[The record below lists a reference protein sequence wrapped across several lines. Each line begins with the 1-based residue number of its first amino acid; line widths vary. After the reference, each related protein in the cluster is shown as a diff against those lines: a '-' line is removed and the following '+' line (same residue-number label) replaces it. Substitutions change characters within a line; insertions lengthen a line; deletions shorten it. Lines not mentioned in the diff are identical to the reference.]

1 MVLYI
6 YNLCL
11 RGLSMSDNIDE
22 KLDSPLVVH
31 KETDASYEENNTELD
46 VNITHIDEDTV
57 TLERHRFK
65 KVKKKSKA
73 PYVFCAVLIIIAV
86 FAGLYFGGVIP
97 KFFEKDET
105 TVPVSDGSES
115 TTEEN
120 RFKGIITVKGTYL
133 FFEGKEINGT
143 EDLISEIK
151 YANENTSF
159 IIQDENAD
167 STFLNDEILPIL
179 TSYNIQYEVKYIV
192 SSGLMS
198 VNETT
203 ASDSTAQTQTAENGA
218 E

>member
-1 MVLYI
+1 MF
-6 YNLCL
+6 
-11 RGLSMSDNIDE
+11 DNIDE

-65 KVKKKSKA
+65 KIKKKSKA

-97 KFFEKDET
+97 KFFDKVET
-105 TVPVSDGSES
+105 TVPVSESSES

-179 TSYNIQYEVKYIV
+179 TSYNIQYEVKFIV

-203 ASDSTAQTQTAENGA
+203 ASDSTTQAQTAENGA

>member
-1 MVLYI
+1 
-6 YNLCL
+6 
-11 RGLSMSDNIDE
+11 MSDNIDE

-46 VNITHIDEDTV
+46 VNITHIDEDTI

-65 KVKKKSKA
+65 KVKKNSKA
-73 PYVFCAVLIIIAV
+73 PYVFCAVLIIIAI

-97 KFFEKDET
+97 KFFDKGET
-105 TVPVSDGSES
+105 TVPVSDSSES

-198 VNETT
+198 VNDTT
-203 ASDSTAQTQTAENGA
+203 VCDSTTQSQTTENGA

>member
-1 MVLYI
+1 
-6 YNLCL
+6 
-11 RGLSMSDNIDE
+11 MSDNFDE

-31 KETDASYEENNTELD
+31 KETDASYEENYAELD
-46 VNITHIDEDTV
+46 VNITHIDEDIA

-73 PYVFCAVLIIIAV
+73 PYFICLVLIIAAV
-86 FAGLYFGGVIP
+86 LAGLYFGGVIP
-97 KFFEKDET
+97 DLFDKNDT
-105 TVPVSDGSES
+105 TAPSIEESES

-133 FFEGKEINGT
+133 FFEGIEINGT
-143 EDLISEIK
+143 EELISEIK
-151 YANENTSF
+151 YADENTSF
-159 IIQDENAD
+159 VIQDENAD
-167 STFLNDEILPIL
+167 STFLNDEILPVL

-198 VNETT
+198 AKETT
-203 ASDSTAQTQTAENGA
+203 VSTSAVQTSQAQITENGA

>member
-1 MVLYI
+1 
-6 YNLCL
+6 
-11 RGLSMSDNIDE
+11 MSDNIDE

-97 KFFEKDET
+97 KFFDKVET
-105 TVPVSDGSES
+105 TVPVSESSES

-133 FFEGKEINGT
+133 FFEGKEINGA

-167 STFLNDEILPIL
+167 TTFLNDEILPIL
-179 TSYNIQYEVKYIV
+179 TSYNIQYEVKFIV

-203 ASDSTAQTQTAENGA
+203 ASDSTTQAQTAENGA

>member
-1 MVLYI
+1 MF
-6 YNLCL
+6 
-11 RGLSMSDNIDE
+11 DNIDE

-65 KVKKKSKA
+65 KIKKKSKA

-97 KFFEKDET
+97 KFFDKVET
-105 TVPVSDGSES
+105 TVPVSESSES

-143 EDLISEIK
+143 EELISEIK

-179 TSYNIQYEVKYIV
+179 TSYNIQYEVKFIV

-203 ASDSTAQTQTAENGA
+203 ASDSTTQAQTAENGA

>member
-1 MVLYI
+1 
-6 YNLCL
+6 
-11 RGLSMSDNIDE
+11 MSDNFDE

-31 KETDASYEENNTELD
+31 KETDASYEENNAELD
-46 VNITHIDEDTV
+46 VNITHIDEDTA

-73 PYVFCAVLIIIAV
+73 PYFICIVLIIAAV
-86 FAGLYFGGVIP
+86 LAGLYFGGVIP
-97 KFFEKDET
+97 DLFDKNDTTTPSIEK
-105 TVPVSDGSES
+105 SES

-133 FFEGKEINGT
+133 FFEGREINGT
-143 EDLISEIK
+143 EELISEIK
-151 YANENTSF
+151 YADENTSF
-159 IIQDENAD
+159 VIQDENAD
-167 STFLNDEILPIL
+167 STFLNDEILPVL

-198 VNETT
+198 AKETT
-203 ASDSTAQTQTAENGA
+203 ASTSAVQTSQAQIAENGA

>member
-1 MVLYI
+1 MF
-6 YNLCL
+6 
-11 RGLSMSDNIDE
+11 DNIDE

-97 KFFEKDET
+97 KFFDKVET
-105 TVPVSDGSES
+105 TVPVSESSES

-167 STFLNDEILPIL
+167 SIFLNDEILPIL
-179 TSYNIQYEVKYIV
+179 TSYNIQYEVKFIV

-203 ASDSTAQTQTAENGA
+203 ASDSTTQAQTAENGA

>member
-1 MVLYI
+1 
-6 YNLCL
+6 
-11 RGLSMSDNIDE
+11 MSDNIDE

-31 KETDASYEENNTELD
+31 KETDASYEENNAELD

-73 PYVFCAVLIIIAV
+73 PYVFCAAVIIIAV
-86 FAGLYFGGVIP
+86 SAGLYFGGIIP
-97 KFFEKDET
+97 NFFDKNET
-105 TVPVSDGSES
+105 TVPVSDNNAS

-120 RFKGIITVKGTYL
+120 RFEGIITVKGTYL

-143 EDLISEIK
+143 EDLINEIK
-151 YANENTSF
+151 YADENTSF

-167 STFLNDEILPIL
+167 STFLNDEILPVL

-198 VNETT
+198 ANET
-203 ASDSTAQTQTAENGA
+203 ASSTSAVQTSQALTAENGA

>member
-1 MVLYI
+1 
-6 YNLCL
+6 
-11 RGLSMSDNIDE
+11 MSDNFDE

-46 VNITHIDEDTV
+46 VNITHIDEDTA

-73 PYVFCAVLIIIAV
+73 PYVICAVLIIAAV
-86 FAGLYFGGVIP
+86 LAGLYFGGVIP
-97 KFFEKDET
+97 NFFDKGET
-105 TVPVSDGSES
+105 TVPVSDNSES

-143 EDLISEIK
+143 EELISEIK
-151 YANENTSF
+151 YSDENTSF

-167 STFLNDEILPIL
+167 STFLNDEILPVL

-203 ASDSTAQTQTAENGA
+203 ESTSAVQTTQAQTAVNGA

>member
-1 MVLYI
+1 
-6 YNLCL
+6 
-11 RGLSMSDNIDE
+11 MSDNIDE
-22 KLDSPLVVH
+22 KLDSPLIVH

-97 KFFEKDET
+97 KFFDKVET
-105 TVPVSDGSES
+105 TVPVSKSSES

-143 EDLISEIK
+143 EELISEIK

-179 TSYNIQYEVKYIV
+179 TSYNIQYEVKFIV

-203 ASDSTAQTQTAENGA
+203 ASDSTTQAQTAENGA

>member
-1 MVLYI
+1 MF
-6 YNLCL
+6 
-11 RGLSMSDNIDE
+11 DNIDE

-97 KFFEKDET
+97 KFFDKVET
-105 TVPVSDGSES
+105 TVPLSESSES

-179 TSYNIQYEVKYIV
+179 TSYNIQYEVKFIV

-203 ASDSTAQTQTAENGA
+203 ASDSTTQAQTAENGA

>member
-1 MVLYI
+1 
-6 YNLCL
+6 
-11 RGLSMSDNIDE
+11 MSDNIDE

-86 FAGLYFGGVIP
+86 FAGLYFCGVIP
-97 KFFEKDET
+97 KFFDKVET
-105 TVPVSDGSES
+105 TVPVSKSSES

-143 EDLISEIK
+143 EELISEIK

-179 TSYNIQYEVKYIV
+179 TSYNIQYEVKFIV

-203 ASDSTAQTQTAENGA
+203 ASDSTTQAQTAENGA

>member
-1 MVLYI
+1 
-6 YNLCL
+6 
-11 RGLSMSDNIDE
+11 MSDNIDE

-65 KVKKKSKA
+65 KIKKKSKA

-97 KFFEKDET
+97 KFFDKVET
-105 TVPVSDGSES
+105 TVPVSESSES

-143 EDLISEIK
+143 EELISEIK

-179 TSYNIQYEVKYIV
+179 TSYNIQYEVKFIV

-203 ASDSTAQTQTAENGA
+203 ASDSTTQAQTAENGA